1 MTEPEIPEIKPIE
14 SQILSLLARGY
25 NAHGIANTL
34 HISQNYV
41 YFLVRELRQRFLVSS
56 NPALISR
63 AIAEGVIQP
72 DGTIPNLETQKAPIE
87 STDEA
92 VTKVI
97 VLIYTLKGSEQI
109 PLKE

>member
-1 MTEPEIPEIKPIE
+1 MMTEPEIPEIKPIE

-41 YFLVRELRQRFLVSS
+41 YFLVRELRHRLLVSS

-72 DGTIPNLETQKAPIE
+72 DGTLETQKAPIE

-109 PLKE
+109 SLKE